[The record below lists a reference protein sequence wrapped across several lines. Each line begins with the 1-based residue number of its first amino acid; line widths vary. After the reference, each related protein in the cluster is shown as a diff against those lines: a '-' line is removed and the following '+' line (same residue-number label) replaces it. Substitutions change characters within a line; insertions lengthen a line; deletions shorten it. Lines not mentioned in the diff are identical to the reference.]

1 MRGTDVEPLLLY
13 LVCMCAAAVAVTSAA
28 CLCSSK
34 DGFPTLRGVKTLYES
49 LEQTVKNHGEK
60 PALGWRPMTDGKAGP
75 YEWMTYGQVQGVL
88 PVSSCRACALCDP
101 RHPSH
106 AARAWSP
113 CMRTS

>member
-1 MRGTDVEPLLLY
+1 MCENDVKCLPLC
-13 LVCMCAAAVAVTSAA
+13 LVSMFTAATAVSFAA

-75 YEWMTYGQVQGVL
+75 YEWMTYGQVQGML
-88 PVSSCRACALCDP
+88 PASSCRAYASCSP
-101 RHPSH
+101 RHPLR
-106 AARAWSP
+106 AAWARSS
-113 CMRTS
+113 CMRMS